1 MKYRLSVLLLLLLG
15 TQIIFGM
22 PTPPAQE
29 NDYQDYEHSI
39 NEVRCSA
46 GFARAPNGRCV
57 TTVLIET
64 TITDYTSLFDQ

>member
-1 MKYRLSVLLLLLLG
+1 MKYLLSVLLVLLLG

-22 PTPPAQE
+22 PTPAQE

-39 NEVRCSA
+39 GEVRCSA

-57 TTVLIET
+57 QLIGIQT
-64 TITDYTSLFDQ
+64 STIDYTSLFDQ

>member
-1 MKYRLSVLLLLLLG
+1 MKYLLSVLLVLLLG

-22 PTPPAQE
+22 PTPAQE

-39 NEVRCSA
+39 GEVRCSA

-64 TITDYTSLFDQ
+64 TTTDYTSLFDQ